1 MISNKSSA
9 VMKSSISRIVLF
21 VLFFNVQVV
30 NAEKVVSICAKTG
43 EVLSFSLNDYASV
56 FFDSDNILVKLKDK
70 QLEFP
75 LSDYVTFKVND
86 KQAVSRSGGRR
97 ETSIHAAMAAP
108 IKIDGS
114 RLSFQNLPPG
124 YLVRFYSLS
133 GTLLDSAK
141 ADDSGVFFYN
151 MANLPRQVIVIQI
164 YNKSFKIRL

>member
-1 MISNKSSA
+1 
-9 VMKSSISRIVLF
+9 MKSSLSRIVLF

-30 NAEKVVSICAKTG
+30 ANAEKVISICAKTG

-56 FFDSDNILVKLKDK
+56 AFDSDNILVKLKDN

-75 LSDYVTFKVND
+75 LSDYVTFKVDENHT
-86 KQAVSRSGGRR
+86 KSRSAGEL
-97 ETSIHAAMAAP
+97 ETEIHAATTAS
-108 IKIDGS
+108 IKIGGS

-141 ADDSGVFFYN
+141 ADGSGVLFYDIV
-151 MANLPRQVIVIQI
+151 NLPKQVIVIQA